1 MPAIQ
6 AMRSDA
12 LALRAKEEVQEKI
25 PSFYN
30 SVSQSLG
37 QSIVTGQDA
46 AEQLLESRMQAAN
59 QIAAQLRQKIDGQG
73 ALAELT
79 AGAGTKLISS
89 AISIFLSALS
99 KTTVTDILE
108 IGSAIA
114 NFIIERQTLQL
125 QWDAAAATYAQWV
138 VQAGYAGTGD
148 FFPAATSAP
157 PPAAGTGPPVT
168 QTRKVTQWLEA
179 NIGTPPNESNF
190 NTTLRTATFT
200 TVDYTSNS
208 TQDIP
213 NDLAVYRYR
222 GTKLNGSQED
232 LYDPDGSGPLPGQ
245 PQQKITI
252 GMDNDNSGHVG
263 DSAPY
268 VAGSPPPT
276 AGDTSSDLYYS
287 ATTGRYYMRYTY
299 EYTTTVPA
307 GSEVPLPSATITNIR
322 SAEDYQLDNTGTST
336 LNDDSAPGDSDPY
349 VNNPDIADDT
359 VEYDRSREYYHRVGF
374 GNITITPGGANSTTG
389 GPPTYTT
396 TMPRQTFP
404 NNAIGARGAL
414 KYRDSF
420 TPRFTDRRSYAGSQ
434 LVSGT
439 AGVGNYDFYY
449 GWGSVGSITRVGE
462 SS

>member
-12 LALRAKEEVQEKI
+12 LAMRAKEEVQEKI

-59 QIAAQLRQKIDGQG
+59 QIAAQLRQKIDGQA

-99 KTTVTDILE
+99 KTTVTDLLE

-138 VQAGYAGTGD
+138 VQAGFAGTGD
-148 FFPAATSAP
+148 FFGSSA
-157 PPAAGTGPPVT
+157 
-168 QTRKVTQWLEA
+168 
-179 NIGTPPNESNF
+179 
-190 NTTLRTATFT
+190 
-200 TVDYTSNS
+200 
-208 TQDIP
+208 
-213 NDLAVYRYR
+213 
-222 GTKLNGSQED
+222 
-232 LYDPDGSGPLPGQ
+232 
-245 PQQKITI
+245 
-252 GMDNDNSGHVG
+252 
-263 DSAPY
+263 
-268 VAGSPPPT
+268 
-276 AGDTSSDLYYS
+276 
-287 ATTGRYYMRYTY
+287 
-299 EYTTTVPA
+299 
-307 GSEVPLPSATITNIR
+307 
-322 SAEDYQLDNTGTST
+322 
-336 LNDDSAPGDSDPY
+336 
-349 VNNPDIADDT
+349 
-359 VEYDRSREYYHRVGF
+359 
-374 GNITITPGGANSTTG
+374 
-389 GPPTYTT
+389 
-396 TMPRQTFP
+396 
-404 NNAIGARGAL
+404 NAIGARGAL

-434 LVSGT
+434 LVSGNAAT
-439 AGVGNYDFYY
+439 GNYDFYY